1 MHVVD
6 RRLLLAHLE
15 GEYVADR
22 DHAGKA
28 ALGHDGQ
35 MADPLPR
42 HHSGAFLDRRVGRAG
57 RDRRRHDVRH
67 LGRGGIAPRRDHA
80 TQDVALGEDADQ
92 PPALVTTNPP
102 MPRSLMSSAALST
115 VSPGFTAM
123 TSLPFRARMSW
134 TVGTPPLPGWGLLD
148 TTAPSLGAPPYPV
161 HRRQVTL
168 WRRLVST
175 SARSMRTPARSPA
188 RSRSSAVSPRS
199 TASSRHSGFSPGS
212 YARP

>member
-35 MADPLPR
+35 MADTLPR
-42 HHSGAFLDRRVGRAG
+42 HHRGAFLDRRVGRAG

-67 LGRGGIAPRRDHA
+67 LDRGGIAPPGHHA
-80 TQDVALGEDADQ
+80 TQDVAPTEDADQ
-92 PPALVTTNPP
+92 PPALGHHEPTDAPLAHELGGLEHGFPRLHRDDVT
-102 MPRSLMSSAALST
+102 ALS
-115 VSPGFTAM
+115 G
-123 TSLPFRARMSW
+123 RMSW
-134 TVGTPPLPGWGLLD
+134 TVGTSPPPGWGFLD
-148 TTAPSLGAPPYPV
+148 TTAPSLGAPPYSV
-161 HRRQVTL
+161 LRRQVPV

-188 RSRSSAVSPRS
+188 RSRSSAVSPRP

-212 YARP
+212 RSE

>member
-15 GEYVADR
+15 GEYVADL

-28 ALGHDGQ
+28 ALAHDGQ

-42 HHSGAFLDRRVGRAG
+42 HHGGAFLDRRIGRAG

-92 PPALVTTNPP
+92 PPAFGHHQPTDAPLAHE
-102 MPRSLMSSAALST
+102 LGGLEHGL
-115 VSPGFTAM
+115 PGFTEM

-134 TVGTPPLPGWGLLD
+134 TVGTSPPPGWRFLD

-161 HRRQVTL
+161 LRRQVPV

-175 SARSMRTPARSPA
+175 SARSMRMPARSPA

-199 TASSRHSGFSPGS
+199 TASSKHSGFSPGS